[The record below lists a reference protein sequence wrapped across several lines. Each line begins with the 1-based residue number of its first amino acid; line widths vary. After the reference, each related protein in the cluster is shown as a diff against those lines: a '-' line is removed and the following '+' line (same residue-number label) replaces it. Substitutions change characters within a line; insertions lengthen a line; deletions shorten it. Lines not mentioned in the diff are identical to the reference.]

1 MSAENSSIKDLQK
14 KIIQFRNERNWEQF
28 HKLKDLLL
36 GLNIEAGELNELF
49 LWKDEKEIESVDK
62 LKTADELADIFIFL
76 TYISENFNIDL
87 TEAIEMKIEK
97 NAKKYPVD
105 KAFGSN
111 KKYTDL

>member
-1 MSAENSSIKDLQK
+1 MSKENKSLKDLQHS
-14 KIIQFRNERNWEQF
+14 IIQFRNERNWQQF

-49 LWKDEKEIESVDK
+49 LWKDDKEIESVDK
-62 LKTADELADIFIFL
+62 VKTADELADIFIFL
-76 TYISENFNIDL
+76 TYISEHFNIDL
-87 TEAIEMKIEK
+87 GEAIEKKIEK

-111 KKYTDL
+111 KKYTEL

>member
-1 MSAENSSIKDLQK
+1 MSAENKSLKDLQK
-14 KIIQFRNERNWEQF
+14 KIIQFRNDRNWKQF
-28 HKLKDLLL
+28 HSLKDLLL

-62 LKTADELADIFIFL
+62 AKTADELADIFIFL
-76 TYISENFNIDL
+76 AYISEHFNIDL
-87 TEAIEMKIEK
+87 SEAVEMKIEK

-111 KKYTDL
+111 KKYTEL

>member
-1 MSAENSSIKDLQK
+1 MSAENRSLKDLQK
-14 KIIQFRNERNWEQF
+14 KIIQFRDDRNWQQF
-28 HKLKDLLL
+28 HKLKDLLM

-62 LKTADELADIFIFL
+62 VKTADELADIFIFL
-76 TYISENFNIDL
+76 AYISEHFNIDL
-87 TEAIEMKIEK
+87 SEAIETKIDK

-111 KKYTDL
+111 KKYTEL

>member
-1 MSAENSSIKDLQK
+1 MSSENKSLKELQN
-14 KIIQFRNERNWEQF
+14 KIIQFRNERNWQQF

-49 LWKDEKEIESVDK
+49 LWKDDKEIEAVDK

-76 TYISENFNIDL
+76 AYISEHFNINL
-87 TEAIEMKIEK
+87 SEAVEMKIDK

-105 KAFGSN
+105 KAYGSN
-111 KKYTDL
+111 KKYTEL

>member
-1 MSAENSSIKDLQK
+1 MGAENISVNELQT
-14 KIIQFRNERNWEQF
+14 KIIQFRNDRNWQQF
-28 HKLKDLLL
+28 HTLKDLLL

-49 LWKDEKEIESVDK
+49 LWKDDKEIESVDK

-76 TYISENFNIDL
+76 AYISEHFNIDL
-87 TEAIEMKIEK
+87 GEAVKMKIDK

-111 KKYTDL
+111 KKYTEL